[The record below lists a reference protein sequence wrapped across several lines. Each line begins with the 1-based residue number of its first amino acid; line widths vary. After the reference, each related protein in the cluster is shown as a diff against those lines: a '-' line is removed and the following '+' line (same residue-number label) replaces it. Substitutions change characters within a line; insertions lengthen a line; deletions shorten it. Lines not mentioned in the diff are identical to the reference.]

1 MKMGTPREFDGTRFA
16 YERLRNDVL
25 LGRLAP
31 GTPLSQVRIANEL
44 GIGRGPLR
52 EAMRLLEREGLMS
65 SEFNQRMK
73 VAPLDLADLEH
84 AYSMRIALEPIAI
97 RTSIPHLPKRT
108 WQELE
113 ASSLLDL
120 DPRRDS
126 DDEVIDQHAQF
137 HERLNRGAPEQ
148 LVEDCRRLL
157 GRTERYRRFWSRTSP
172 SHDALVTLAHAEHM
186 SIYRAALS
194 GDIDLACE
202 LTVAQLA
209 RTARQFISAVDP
221 HYEAAELEA
230 AVIQAGGLR
239 RSSEPTPR

>member
-126 DDEVIDQHAQF
+126 DDEVIDQ
-137 HERLNRGAPEQ
+137 

-239 RSSEPTPR
+239 RSSETTPR